1 MFYIFSNFAWARLF
15 LMFSLEDDKTT
26 LDRCVLAI
34 ENFPEILSRALDP
47 IQSFS
52 YRVTETTQM
61 TATKGRS

>member
-1 MFYIFSNFAWARLF
+1 
-15 LMFSLEDDKTT
+15 MFSLEDDETT

-52 YRVTETTQM
+52 YRVTETTQV
-61 TATKGRS
+61 TATKSGS